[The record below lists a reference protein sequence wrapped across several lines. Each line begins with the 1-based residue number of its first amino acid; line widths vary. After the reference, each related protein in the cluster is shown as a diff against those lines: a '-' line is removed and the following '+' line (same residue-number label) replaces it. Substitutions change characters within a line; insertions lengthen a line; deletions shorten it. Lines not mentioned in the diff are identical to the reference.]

1 VRLSHRGLCVSE
13 LERSSRYYQAV
24 YGFRPQGGAPAAPDP
39 GSAGSRT
46 RRLVNVQGIV
56 LELRQPVDPPGI
68 GPRSRRPMNARG
80 ITHLNFYVED
90 LDRVLADVREN
101 GGQVI
106 GNTRVDAPLENDGSV
121 SMLYTTDADGIR
133 TEVWTTRPYG
143 TGNSMATPVPG
154 LERKFSHSGIMVS
167 DCARSLDFYAHLG
180 LAKAETFDYREAPGA
195 LDAVLELEGSR
206 LLAQMMRTVQGDII
220 ELLELAHP
228 PTTGSSERVP
238 ANTFGF
244 TELAFEVEDVEATAR
259 ALVASGG
266 RAYANER
273 STIDGRQAL
282 PCSDPDG
289 VRLLLLQARPS

>member
-1 VRLSHRGLCVSE
+1 MSD
-13 LERSSRYYQAV
+13 LEWSSRYYQTV
-24 YGFRPQGGAPAAPDP
+24 FGFGPEAGATSPASGP
-39 GSAGSRT
+39 GNAASRVC
-46 RRLVNVQGIV
+46 RLVNGQGVV

-68 GPRSRRPMNARG
+68 GERSRRAMTARG
-80 ITHLNFYVED
+80 ITHLNFYVQD
-90 LDRVLADVREN
+90 IDRVLADVQAN

-106 GNTRVDAPLENDGSV
+106 RNTRVDAPLENDGSV

-167 DCARSLDFYAHLG
+167 DCARSLNFYAHLG

-195 LDAVLELEGSR
+195 LDAVLELSGSR
-206 LLAQMMRTVQGDII
+206 LLAQMMRTAQDDIV

-228 PTTGSSERVP
+228 PTTGSTERAP

-244 TELAFEVEDVEATAR
+244 TELAFSAPDVDATAR
-259 ALVASGG
+259 ALAAAGG
-266 RAYANER
+266 RSYPGER
-273 STIDGRQAL
+273 STVGGKPAL

-289 VRLLLLQARPS
+289 VRLLLLQA